1 MARIY
6 LCRPSVEIASGQD
19 SGCVYKNGK
28 KKEKITYVDG
38 KVKIFTILK
47 MDQTTNS
54 NHICTLNIHLAV
66 ETDYAQCC
74 TMQQVLS
81 RINNEKRPLILA

>member
-47 MDQTTNS
+47 MD
-54 NHICTLNIHLAV
+54 
-66 ETDYAQCC
+66 
-74 TMQQVLS
+74 
-81 RINNEKRPLILA
+81 